1 MSECRL
7 PSNPRN
13 GESMRT
19 NQQQHR
25 TAVVTG
31 AAGGI
36 GRGIVES
43 FLASGDRVIAVD
55 ASDSALADLRTALDP
70 QDGSLQTMR
79 CDVTEPGDWK
89 RIAEA
94 VEASPEPS
102 AVLVNN
108 AGISPKRNGQKI
120 PGDEIPLEEWTSVLS
135 VNLTGPFLGIQALAP
150 HMKSAGS
157 GRIVN
162 MSSLAGRDGGRL
174 GGVHYAATKTGLL
187 GLTRSFARELA
198 PFGITV
204 NAIAPGRI
212 DAGMATGVSDEVN
225 QNYLTRIPVGRLGHA
240 NDVAQAVQ
248 YLAAAENGFV
258 TGVTVDVNGGS
269 YMG

>member
-1 MSECRL
+1 MS
-7 PSNPRN
+7 
-13 GESMRT
+13 T
-19 NQQQHR
+19 NEQQYR

-36 GRGIVES
+36 GRRIVES

-55 ASDSALADLRTALDP
+55 ASGSALADLRTDLDP
-70 QDGSLQTMR
+70 QGGSLKTML
-79 CDVTEPGDWK
+79 CDVTEPRDWK

-94 VEASPEPS
+94 VEATPETS

-108 AGISPKRNGQKI
+108 AGISPKRDGQKI
-120 PGDEIPLEEWTSVLS
+120 PGDEIPLDEWAAVLS

-150 HMKSAGS
+150 HMKRTGS
-157 GRIVN
+157 SRIVN

-204 NAIAPGRI
+204 NAVAPGRI
-212 DAGMATGVSDEVN
+212 DAGMASGVSEEVN
-225 QNYLTRIPVGRLGHA
+225 RNYLSRIPVGRLGLA
-240 NDVAQAVQ
+240 DDVAQAVQ
-248 YLAAAENGFV
+248 YLAAVENGFV

>member
-1 MSECRL
+1 MS
-7 PSNPRN
+7 N
-13 GESMRT
+13 
-19 NQQQHR
+19 NQQYYR

-55 ASDSALADLRTALDP
+55 ASNSALEGLQADLDP
-70 QDGSLQTMR
+70 QGGSLQTMH
-79 CDVTEPGDWK
+79 CDVTEPGDWR

-94 VEASPEPS
+94 VEATPEAP

-108 AGISPKRNGQKI
+108 AGISPKRDGQKI
-120 PGDEIPLEEWTSVLS
+120 PGDEVPLDEWTSVLS
-135 VNLTGPFLGIQALAP
+135 VNLTGPFLGIQALVP
-150 HMKSAGS
+150 HMKNTGF

-212 DAGMATGVSDEVN
+212 DAGMAAGVSDEVN
-225 QNYLTRIPVGRLGHA
+225 RNYLGRIPVGRLGSA
-240 NDVAQAVQ
+240 DDVAQAVQ
-248 YLAAAENGFV
+248 YLAAVENGFV
-258 TGVTVDVNGGS
+258 TGITVDVNGGS

>member
-1 MSECRL
+1 M
-7 PSNPRN
+7 RN
-13 GESMRT
+13 NE
-19 NQQQHR
+19 QQHR

-55 ASDSALADLRTALDP
+55 TSSSALSELQTDLDP
-70 QDGSLQTMR
+70 EGGFLQTMH
-79 CDVTEPGDWK
+79 CDVTDPRDWK

-94 VEASPEPS
+94 VEASAETS
-102 AVLVNN
+102 TVLVNN
-108 AGISPKRNGQKI
+108 AGISPKRDGQKI
-120 PGDEIPLEEWTSVLS
+120 PGDEIPLDEWTSVLS

-150 HMKSAGS
+150 HMKITGF

-187 GLTRSFARELA
+187 GLTRSFAREMA

-212 DAGMATGVSDEVN
+212 DAGMASGVSDEVN
-225 QNYLTRIPVGRLGHA
+225 RNYLGRIPVGRLGHA

-248 YLAAAENGFV
+248 YLAAVENGFV

>member
-1 MSECRL
+1 MSTTEQR
-7 PSNPRN
+7 
-13 GESMRT
+13 
-19 NQQQHR
+19 HR

-36 GRGIVES
+36 GRSIVES
-43 FLASGDRVIAVD
+43 FLISGDRVIAVD
-55 ASDSALADLRTALDP
+55 TSGPALEDLQTDLKQHA
-70 QDGSLQTMR
+70 GLQTMC
-79 CDVTEPGDWK
+79 CDVTDPRDWK
-89 RIAEA
+89 GIAEA
-94 VEASPEPS
+94 VEASPETS

-108 AGISPKRNGQKI
+108 AGISPKRDGEKI
-120 PGDEIPLEEWTSVLS
+120 PGDEIPLDEWTSVLA

-150 HMKSAGS
+150 QMKSSGF
-157 GRIVN
+157 GRIIN
-162 MSSLAGRDGGRL
+162 MSSLAARDGGRL

-212 DAGMATGVSDEVN
+212 DAGMAAGVSDEVN
-225 QNYLTRIPVGRLGHA
+225 RNYLGRIPVGRLGYA
-240 NDVAQAVQ
+240 SDVAQAVQ
-248 YLAAAENGFV
+248 YLAAADNGFV

-269 YMG
+269 YMQ

>member
-1 MSECRL
+1 MSK
-7 PSNPRN
+7 
-13 GESMRT
+13 
-19 NQQQHR
+19 QHHR

-36 GRGIVES
+36 GRSIVES
-43 FLASGDRVIAVD
+43 FLANGDRVIAVD
-55 ASDSALADLRTALDP
+55 ASESALAGLRADLDP
-70 QDGSLQTMR
+70 QGGSLQIMH
-79 CDVTEPGDWK
+79 CDVTEPDDWK
-89 RIAEA
+89 RIAGA
-94 VEASPEPS
+94 VEATPETP

-108 AGISPKRNGQKI
+108 AGISPKRDGQKI
-120 PGDEIPLEEWTSVLS
+120 PGDEVPLDEWTSVLS
-135 VNLTGPFLGIQALAP
+135 VNLTGPFLGIQALVP
-150 HMKSAGS
+150 HMKNTSF

-198 PFGITV
+198 PYGITV

-212 DAGMATGVSDEVN
+212 DAGMAASVSDEVN
-225 QNYLTRIPVGRLGHA
+225 QNYLRRIPVGRLGHA
-240 NDVAQAVQ
+240 SDVAQAVQ

-258 TGVTVDVNGGS
+258 TGVTIDVNGGS

>member
-1 MSECRL
+1 MS
-7 PSNPRN
+7 N
-13 GESMRT
+13 
-19 NQQQHR
+19 NQQHRR

-43 FLASGDRVIAVD
+43 FLAVGDRVVAVD
-55 ASDSALADLRTALDP
+55 ASDSALAALRVDLDRHGA
-70 QDGSLQTMR
+70 SLQTMH
-79 CDVTEPGDWK
+79 CDVTEPGDWQ

-94 VEASPEPS
+94 VEATPDAPS
-102 AVLVNN
+102 VLVNN
-108 AGISPKRNGQKI
+108 AGISPKRDGQKI
-120 PGDEIPLEEWTSVLS
+120 PGDQVPLEEWMSVLS
-135 VNLTGPFLGIQALAP
+135 VNLTGPFLGIQALVP
-150 HMKSAGS
+150 HMKNTGF

-212 DAGMATGVSDEVN
+212 DAGMAAGVSDEVN
-225 QNYLTRIPVGRLGHA
+225 RNYLSRIPVGRLGSA
-240 NDVAQAVQ
+240 DDVAQAVQ
-248 YLAAAENGFV
+248 YLAAVENGFV

>member
-1 MSECRL
+1 MSDQF
-7 PSNPRN
+7 P
-13 GESMRT
+13 
-19 NQQQHR
+19 
-25 TAVVTG
+25 
-31 AAGGI
+31 
-36 GRGIVES
+36 
-43 FLASGDRVIAVD
+43 
-55 ASDSALADLRTALDP
+55 
-70 QDGSLQTMR
+70 
-79 CDVTEPGDWK
+79 EPDDWK

-94 VEASPEPS
+94 VEATPETP

-108 AGISPKRNGQKI
+108 AGISPKRDGQKI
-120 PGDEIPLEEWTSVLS
+120 PGDEVPLDEWTSVLS
-135 VNLTGPFLGIQALAP
+135 VNLTGPFLGIQALVP
-150 HMKSAGS
+150 HMKNTGF

-198 PFGITV
+198 PYGITV

-212 DAGMATGVSDEVN
+212 DAGMAAGVSDEVN
-225 QNYLTRIPVGRLGHA
+225 RNYLSRIPVGRLGHA
-240 NDVAQAVQ
+240 SDVAQAVQ

>member
-1 MSECRL
+1 MSINE
-7 PSNPRN
+7 
-13 GESMRT
+13 
-19 NQQQHR
+19 QHHR

-36 GRGIVES
+36 GRGVVES

-55 ASDSALADLRTALDP
+55 TSGSALADLQSDLDP
-70 QDGSLQTMR
+70 QYGSLQTMR
-79 CDVTEPGDWK
+79 CDVTDSRDWE

-94 VEASPEPS
+94 VEASPETS

-108 AGISPKRNGQKI
+108 AGISPKRDGQKI
-120 PGDEIPLEEWTSVLS
+120 PGDEIPLDEWTSVLA

-150 HMKSAGS
+150 HMKSTGF
-157 GRIVN
+157 GRIIN

-212 DAGMATGVSDEVN
+212 DAGMASGVSEEVN
-225 QNYLTRIPVGRLGHA
+225 RNYLGRIPVGRLGYA
-240 NDVAQAVQ
+240 SDVAQAVQ
-248 YLAAAENGFV
+248 YLAAVDNGFV
-258 TGVTVDVNGGS
+258 TGITVDVNGGS

>member
-1 MSECRL
+1 
-7 PSNPRN
+7 
-13 GESMRT
+13 MRIK
-19 NQQQHR
+19 QQQCR

-55 ASDSALADLRTALDP
+55 ASASALANLEADLNP
-70 QDGSLQTMR
+70 QDGSLQTLH
-79 CDVTEPGDWK
+79 CDVTEPQDWQGV
-89 RIAEA
+89 AEA
-94 VEASPEPS
+94 VQVFPETPTI
-102 AVLVNN
+102 LVNN
-108 AGISPKRNGQKI
+108 AGISPKRDGQKI
-120 PGDEIPLEEWTSVLS
+120 PGDEVPLDEWMSVLS
-135 VNLTGPFLGIQALAP
+135 VNLTGPFLGIQALVP
-150 HMKSAGS
+150 HMKNTGF

-212 DAGMATGVSDEVN
+212 DAGMAAGVPDEVN
-225 QNYLTRIPVGRLGHA
+225 RNYMTRIPVGRLGDA
-240 NDVAQAVQ
+240 NDVARAVQ
-248 YLAAAENGFV
+248 YLAAIDNGFV

>member
-1 MSECRL
+1 MS
-7 PSNPRN
+7 N
-13 GESMRT
+13 
-19 NQQQHR
+19 NQKHHR

-55 ASDSALADLRTALDP
+55 ASNSALAGLRADLDP
-70 QDGSLQTMR
+70 QGGSLQTLH
-79 CDVTEPGDWK
+79 CDVTEPGDWQ

-94 VEASPEPS
+94 VAAAPDTP

-108 AGISPKRNGQKI
+108 AGISPKRDGRKI
-120 PGDEIPLEEWTSVLS
+120 PGDEVPLDEWTSVLS
-135 VNLTGPFLGIQALAP
+135 VNLTGPFLGIQALVP
-150 HMKSAGS
+150 HMKNTGF

-212 DAGMATGVSDEVN
+212 DAGMAAGVADEVN
-225 QNYLTRIPVGRLGHA
+225 QNYLRRIPVGRLGSA
-240 NDVAQAVQ
+240 DDVAQAVQ
-248 YLAAAENGFV
+248 YLAAVENGFV
-258 TGVTVDVNGGS
+258 TGATVDVNGGS

>member
-1 MSECRL
+1 MS
-7 PSNPRN
+7 N
-13 GESMRT
+13 
-19 NQQQHR
+19 NQHHR
-25 TAVVTG
+25 TAIITG

-55 ASDSALADLRTALDP
+55 ASDSALAGLRADLDP
-70 QDGSLQTMR
+70 QGGSLQTMH
-79 CDVTEPGDWK
+79 CDVTEPGDWQ

-94 VEASPEPS
+94 VEASPETP

-108 AGISPKRNGQKI
+108 AGISPKRDGQKI
-120 PGDEIPLEEWTSVLS
+120 PGDEVPLDEWTSVLS

-150 HMKSAGS
+150 HMKNTGF

-212 DAGMATGVSDEVN
+212 DAGMAAGVSDEVN
-225 QNYLTRIPVGRLGHA
+225 RNYLGRIPVGRLGNA
-240 NDVAQAVQ
+240 DDVAQAVQ
-248 YLAAAENGFV
+248 YLAAVENGFV
-258 TGVTVDVNGGS
+258 TGVTIDVNGGS

>member
-1 MSECRL
+1 MDTIEHHK
-7 PSNPRN
+7 
-13 GESMRT
+13 T
-19 NQQQHR
+19 V
-25 TAVVTG
+25 VVTG

-36 GRGIVES
+36 GRGIVET
-43 FLASGDRVIAVD
+43 FLATGDRVIAVD
-55 ASDSALADLRTALDP
+55 ASEAALSELHSSTAGKAADL
-70 QDGSLQTMR
+70 QTLHG
-79 CDVTEPGDWK
+79 DVTDPSDWE

-94 VEASPEPS
+94 VHDSPHPA

-120 PGDEIPLEEWTSVLS
+120 PGDQIPTEEWQKVLDI
-135 VNLTGPFLGIQALAP
+135 NLTGPFLGIQALVP
-150 HMKSAGS
+150 HMKRTAV
-157 GRIVN
+157 GRIIN

-212 DAGMATGVSDEVN
+212 AAGMASSVSDEVN
-225 QNYLTRIPVGRLGHA
+225 QDYLSRIPVGRLGSA
-240 NDVAQAVQ
+240 TDVAQAVQ
-248 YLAAAENGFV
+248 YFARLDNSFV
-258 TGVTVDVNGGS
+258 TGVTLDVNGGS

>member
-1 MSECRL
+1 MSNNL
-7 PSNPRN
+7 
-13 GESMRT
+13 
-19 NQQQHR
+19 QQHR

-55 ASDSALADLRTALDP
+55 ASESALAGLRADLDP
-70 QDGSLQTMR
+70 QGGSLQTMQ
-79 CDVTEPGDWK
+79 CDVTEPGDWQ

-94 VEASPEPS
+94 VESHSEAPV
-102 AVLVNN
+102 VLVNN
-108 AGISPKRNGQKI
+108 AGISPKRDGQKI
-120 PGDEIPLEEWTSVLS
+120 PGDEVPLDEWMSVLS
-135 VNLTGPFLGIQALAP
+135 VNLTGPFLGIQALVP
-150 HMKSAGS
+150 RMKNTGF

-212 DAGMATGVSDEVN
+212 DAGMAAGVSDEVN
-225 QNYLTRIPVGRLGHA
+225 RNYLNRIPVGRLGRA
-240 NDVAQAVQ
+240 DDVAQAVQ
-248 YLAAAENGFV
+248 YLAAVENGFV

>member
-1 MSECRL
+1 
-7 PSNPRN
+7 
-13 GESMRT
+13 MRI
-19 NQQQHR
+19 NEQQHR

-43 FLASGDRVIAVD
+43 FLAGGDRVIAVD
-55 ASDSALADLRTALDP
+55 ASSPALADLRRDLDP
-70 QDGSLQTMR
+70 RGGLLQTMH

-94 VEASPEPS
+94 VEASAQPS
-102 AVLVNN
+102 TVLVNN
-108 AGISPKRNGQKI
+108 AGISPKREGQKI
-120 PGDEIPLEEWTSVLS
+120 PGDEIPLDEWTSVLS

-150 HMKSAGS
+150 HMKSTGF

-204 NAIAPGRI
+204 NAVAPGRI
-212 DAGMATGVSDEVN
+212 DAGMAAGVPDEVN
-225 QNYLTRIPVGRLGHA
+225 QNYLGRIPVGRLGHA
-240 NDVAQAVQ
+240 DDVAQAVQ

>member
-1 MSECRL
+1 
-7 PSNPRN
+7 
-13 GESMRT
+13 MRI

-43 FLASGDRVIAVD
+43 FLASGDRVIAADV
-55 ASDSALADLRTALDP
+55 SSSALADLRADLDP
-70 QDGSLQTMR
+70 QGGLLQTMQ
-79 CDVTEPGDWK
+79 CDVAEPRDWQQ
-89 RIAEA
+89 IAEA
-94 VEASPEPS
+94 VEASPQTP

-108 AGISPKRNGQKI
+108 AGISPKRDGQKI
-120 PGDEIPLEEWTSVLS
+120 PGDEIALDEWTSVLS
-135 VNLTGPFLGIQALAP
+135 VNLTGPFLGIQALVP
-150 HMKSAGS
+150 HMKRTGF

-212 DAGMATGVSDEVN
+212 DAGMAAGVPDEVN
-225 QNYLTRIPVGRLGHA
+225 RNYLSRIPVGRLGHA

-248 YLAAAENGFV
+248 YLAAAENSFV
-258 TGVTVDVNGGS
+258 TGITVDVNGGS

>member
-1 MSECRL
+1 MS
-7 PSNPRN
+7 N
-13 GESMRT
+13 
-19 NQQQHR
+19 NQQHHR
-25 TAVVTG
+25 TVVVTG

-55 ASDSALADLRTALDP
+55 ASDSALAGLRADLDP
-70 QDGSLQTMR
+70 QGGSLQAMQ
-79 CDVTEPGDWK
+79 CYVTEPGDWQ

-94 VEASPEPS
+94 VEASPGTP

-108 AGISPKRNGQKI
+108 AGISPKRDGQKI
-120 PGDEIPLEEWTSVLS
+120 PGDEVPLDEWTSVLA
-135 VNLTGPFLGIQALAP
+135 VNLTGPFLGIQALVP
-150 HMKSAGS
+150 HMKNTGF

-212 DAGMATGVSDEVN
+212 DAGMAAGVSDEVN
-225 QNYLTRIPVGRLGHA
+225 RNYLSRIPVGRLGSA
-240 NDVAQAVQ
+240 DDVAQAVQ

>member
-1 MSECRL
+1 MSTTE
-7 PSNPRN
+7 
-13 GESMRT
+13 
-19 NQQQHR
+19 QQRR

-43 FLASGDRVIAVD
+43 FLAGGDRVVAVD
-55 ASDSALADLRTALDP
+55 ASDSALANLQAELDEHAA
-70 QDGSLQTMR
+70 SLQTMC
-79 CDVTEPGDWK
+79 CDVTDPQDWK

-94 VEASPEPS
+94 VEASPDTP
-102 AVLVNN
+102 AVLINN
-108 AGISPKRNGQKI
+108 AGISPKRDGKKI
-120 PGDEIPLEEWTSVLS
+120 EGDEIPLDEWSAVLA

-150 HMKSAGS
+150 HMKGTGF

-162 MSSLAGRDGGRL
+162 MSSLAARDGGRL

-212 DAGMATGVSDEVN
+212 DAGMAAGVSDEVN
-225 QNYLTRIPVGRLGHA
+225 RNYLTRIPVGRLGYA
-240 NDVAQAVQ
+240 SDVAQAVQ
-248 YLAAAENGFV
+248 YLAAADNGFV

>member
-1 MSECRL
+1 MS
-7 PSNPRN
+7 N
-13 GESMRT
+13 
-19 NQQQHR
+19 NQQHHR

-36 GRGIVES
+36 GRSIVES

-55 ASDSALADLRTALDP
+55 ASNSALAGLRADLDP
-70 QDGSLQTMR
+70 QGGSLQIMH
-79 CDVTEPGDWK
+79 CDVTEPGDWQ

-94 VEASPEPS
+94 VAATPETP

-108 AGISPKRNGQKI
+108 AGISPKRDGQKI
-120 PGDEIPLEEWTSVLS
+120 PGDEVPLDEWTSVLS
-135 VNLTGPFLGIQALAP
+135 VNLTGPFLGIQALVP
-150 HMKSAGS
+150 HMKNTGF

-198 PFGITV
+198 PHGITV

-212 DAGMATGVSDEVN
+212 DAGMAASVSDEVN
-225 QNYLTRIPVGRLGHA
+225 QNYLSRIPVGRLGHA

-258 TGVTVDVNGGS
+258 TGVTIDVNGGS

>member
-1 MSECRL
+1 MNEQHY
-7 PSNPRN
+7 
-13 GESMRT
+13 RT
-19 NQQQHR
+19 
-25 TAVVTG
+25 VVITG
-31 AAGGI
+31 AGGGI

-43 FLASGDRVIAVD
+43 FLTSGDRVIAVD
-55 ASDSALADLRTALDP
+55 ASETALADLEATLDP
-70 QDGSLQTMR
+70 QQDGSILTMC
-79 CDVTEPGDWK
+79 CDVTEPQDWK

-94 VEASPEPS
+94 VEASPAAQ

-108 AGISPKRNGQKI
+108 AGISPKRDGQKI
-120 PGDEIPLEEWTSVLS
+120 PGDEIPFDEWNAVMA

-150 HMKSAGS
+150 HMKSTRF
-157 GRIVN
+157 GRIIN

-187 GLTRSFARELA
+187 GITRSFARELA

-212 DAGMATGVSDEVN
+212 GVGMVSSVSDEVN
-225 QNYLTRIPVGRLGHA
+225 QNYLTRIPVGRLGYA
-240 NDVAQAVQ
+240 SDVAQAVQ
-248 YLAAAENGFV
+248 YLATPGNGFV
-258 TGVTVDVNGGS
+258 TGITVDVNGGS

>member
-1 MSECRL
+1 MSK
-7 PSNPRN
+7 
-13 GESMRT
+13 
-19 NQQQHR
+19 QHHR

-36 GRGIVES
+36 GRSIVES
-43 FLASGDRVIAVD
+43 FLANGDRVIAVD
-55 ASDSALADLRTALDP
+55 ASESALAGLRADLDP
-70 QDGSLQTMR
+70 QGGSLQIMH
-79 CDVTEPGDWK
+79 CDVTEPDDWK
-89 RIAEA
+89 RIAGA
-94 VEASPEPS
+94 VEATPETP

-108 AGISPKRNGQKI
+108 AGISPKRDGQKI
-120 PGDEIPLEEWTSVLS
+120 PGDEVPLDEWTSVLS
-135 VNLTGPFLGIQALAP
+135 VNLTGPFLGIQALVP
-150 HMKSAGS
+150 HMKNTSF

-198 PFGITV
+198 PYGITV

-212 DAGMATGVSDEVN
+212 DAGMAAGVSDAVN
-225 QNYLTRIPVGRLGHA
+225 QNYLSRIPVGRLGHA
-240 NDVAQAVQ
+240 SDVAQAVQ

-258 TGVTVDVNGGS
+258 TGVTIDVTGGS

>member
-1 MSECRL
+1 MSI
-7 PSNPRN
+7 
-13 GESMRT
+13 
-19 NQQQHR
+19 NQQQRR
-25 TAVVTG
+25 TAVITG
-31 AAGGI
+31 AAGGV
-36 GRGIVES
+36 GRGIVAS
-43 FLASGDRVIAVD
+43 FLATGDRVIAVD
-55 ASDSALADLRTALDP
+55 ASSSALAELRADMDS
-70 QDGSLQTMR
+70 QGGYLQTMH
-79 CDVTEPGDWK
+79 CDVTEPSDWE
-89 RIAEA
+89 RIVHEVA
-94 VEASPEPS
+94 ASPETS
-102 AVLVNN
+102 TVLVNN
-108 AGISPKRNGQKI
+108 AGISPKRDGQKI
-120 PGDEIPLEEWTSVLS
+120 PGDEVPLEEWTRVLS
-135 VNLTGPFLGIQALAP
+135 VNLTGPFMGIQALAP
-150 HMKSAGS
+150 HMKNTGF

-212 DAGMATGVSDEVN
+212 DAGMAAGVSDEVN
-225 QNYLTRIPVGRLGHA
+225 LNYLSRIPVGRLGHA

-248 YLAAAENGFV
+248 YLAAVENGFV